1 MSNSPN
7 ISDYDYFESLVPEE
21 EKELQKNEKLAKD
34 FLDMIDI
41 QRTQFVAKQR
51 YECMTTEGFLKGSS
65 VAEEKRK
72 SQKKNEKRKVAKKKK
87 WQQQNVSG

>member
-41 QRTQFVAKQR
+41 QRTQFVAKQ
-51 YECMTTEGFLKGSS
+51 L
-65 VAEEKRK
+65 EEKSDLVVSNDK
-72 SQKKNEKRKVAKKKK
+72 QKKKK
-87 WQQQNVSG
+87 HKKGRGAHKRRHYKEFAFTHH